1 MVNLRATEFS
11 YEVERQTFATC
22 EADPLQDLF
31 QAEQNAAKKIDL
43 ANSQSSGSTC
53 RASRPMCHSCFPANQ
68 TKVKI
73 K

>member
-31 QAEQNAAKKIDL
+31 QAEQNAAKKIEL
-43 ANSQSSGSTC
+43 AKVRAQHAELRAQCATHAFQRIKRKLKSS
-53 RASRPMCHSCFPANQ
+53 N
-68 TKVKI
+68 
-73 K
+73 